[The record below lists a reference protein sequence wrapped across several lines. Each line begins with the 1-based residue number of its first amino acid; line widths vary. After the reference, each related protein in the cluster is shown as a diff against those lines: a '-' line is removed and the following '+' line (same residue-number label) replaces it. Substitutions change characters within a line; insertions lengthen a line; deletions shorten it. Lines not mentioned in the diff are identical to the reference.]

1 MRYSPVALTMA
12 LALAC
17 VSSGVM
23 AQKPDD
29 QINALS
35 VAMVRKGE
43 SALAAKDYQKA
54 IDNLETALAV
64 DPRNRQA
71 YIALGKV
78 AQAENLPGKAIG
90 LYGQALAMEPNDL
103 TALEAQGEAMV
114 QRGAVKRAETN
125 LQRIRTLCKSE
136 CSPAQRLASVI
147 AKGPPPA
154 VVTAQTATV
163 APAPAQEAKPPV
175 KN

>member
-1 MRYSPVALTMA
+1 MRYSPVAVAMA

-23 AQKPDD
+23 AQKPDN
-29 QINALS
+29 QTNPNS
-35 VAMVRKGE
+35 VALARAGE
-43 SALAAKDYQKA
+43 AALAARNYQVA
-54 IDNLETALAV
+54 TDNLETALAA

-71 YIALGKV
+71 FILLGKV
-78 AQAENLPGKAIG
+78 AQAEGLPGKAVG
-90 LYGQALAMEPNDL
+90 LYGQALALDPNDL
-103 TALEAQGEAMV
+103 AALEAQGEALV
-114 QRGAVKRAETN
+114 QRGAVKRAEVN

-136 CSPAQRLASVI
+136 CAAASQLSAAI

-163 APAPAQEAKPPV
+163 VPPPPEKKPE